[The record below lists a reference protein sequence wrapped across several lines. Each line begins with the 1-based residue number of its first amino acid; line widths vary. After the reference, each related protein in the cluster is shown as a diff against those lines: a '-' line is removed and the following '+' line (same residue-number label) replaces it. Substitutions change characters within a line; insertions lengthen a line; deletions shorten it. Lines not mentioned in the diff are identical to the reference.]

1 MVVGVLPTPAGPPA
15 KAKSTS
21 CRFALQV
28 FAPPSPEVLVPL
40 SKKEQARQLAATG
53 LFLCLEEDSNLHEL
67 ALTSP

>member
-1 MVVGVLPTPAGPPA
+1 MVVGVLPIPAGPPT

-28 FAPPSPEVLVPL
+28 FAPPSPEVLVLL
-40 SKKEQARQLAATG
+40 SRQLAATG